1 MVLLSMGS
9 EKIEPNKELI
19 EFTRKI
25 LEQNAAILRMNE
37 QLLKFLSPVCHCEDL
52 GKKDLRDL
60 SESIKDK

>member
-25 LEQNAAILRMNE
+25 LEQNATILRMNE
-37 QLLKFLSPVCHCEDL
+37 RLLKFLNPVCHCGDL
-52 GKKDLRDL
+52 GKKDLRALSDL
-60 SESIKDK
+60 IKDK